1 MPNGDRRVHK
11 MHWFRFAVLVLV
23 VTVLQ
28 AGLADIVAVTN
39 LNVKPDL
46 LLILL
51 VFFAIYCNTFEAIIT
66 SFVIGF
72 AADII
77 LAGSPMGP
85 RIISFG
91 LFGTVLAYLNSVV
104 TIKKMP
110 YQALAIFITAFLT
123 DALAHLLVSFRGQPA
138 PFSVYTVI
146 FGTSF
151 YSSLAGPFLFLPC
164 AWWMRI
170 KVERPR

>member
-1 MPNGDRRVHK
+1 MR
-11 MHWFRFAVLVLV
+11 WFRFAVFISF

-28 AGLADIVAVTN
+28 ASLADIIAVTS
-39 LNVKPDL
+39 LNIKPDL
-46 LLILL
+46 LLILV
-51 VFFAIYCNTFEAIIT
+51 VFFSIYCNSFEAIIT

-77 LAGSPMGP
+77 MVGSPMGP

-91 LFGTVLAYLNSVV
+91 LFGTALAYLNRVV

-110 YQALAIFITAFLT
+110 YQSLVIFITAILAGT
-123 DALAHLLVSFRGQPA
+123 LAHLLTFFRGRPA
-138 PFSVYTVI
+138 ASNLCAVI
-146 FGTSF
+146 FGTSL
-151 YSSLAGPFLFLPC
+151 YSSLVGPFLFLPS

-170 KVERPR
+170 KINRFS